1 MTRTLEIALEKE
13 SARLRFDRMVEF
25 LLHGGASSKKRE
37 ENGVPKNNNSQFFKI
52 KIEKNYFTSITVLS

>member
-37 ENGVPKNNNSQFFKI
+37 ENGRKEDVHYKKKPTKRPARRMGKEH
-52 KIEKNYFTSITVLS
+52 K